1 MVTPITTIAAPD
13 PVNPFLAF
21 QELMPFR
28 VHDIL
33 LVSSLYDSFT
43 LQEDGRLNELI
54 AGEFLEMSFQHTPG
68 ITHVHR
74 GEEAIALAKAEP
86 RFNLIVTAL
95 RPGGMD
101 AVELARRV
109 KAEGL
114 DVPVVALAYDNTERK
129 EFEAA
134 RGLEG
139 IERLFLWQGDATILV
154 AIVKS
159 VEDARNAAHDTAA
172 AGVPVVVVVED
183 NVRYYSSFLP
193 TIYSELIGQ
202 SERLLREGFNASHK
216 LVRMRA
222 RPKILLATN
231 YEQAEALIDRYGP
244 YLMGLIS
251 DVEFPR
257 EQQLSREA
265 GFDLVRR
272 AREVAPDLP
281 ILLQSSRPEFA
292 TGAAEVGA
300 AFVRKYSGTLLAEL
314 QEFIVQNFA
323 FGDFVFRLADGT
335 AVGRAS
341 NLKELELELRR
352 VPMESIVF
360 HGQRNHFSRWF
371 TARTEFA
378 LARKL
383 RPRTVSDFRTPEDL
397 RVSLL
402 ASIAEYRQEQSE
414 TLVLDFDRDTF
425 DPSANFFTR
434 VGGGSLGGKARGL
447 AFVRFLLNYH
457 RVTRKFDNVR
467 IGVPQAMVLATDV
480 FDEFLDLNDL
490 RTFAFECDDDA
501 KLHERFAAA
510 KLPQYVLEDL
520 RVFLAGVTWP
530 LAVRSSSLLEDSQYQ
545 PFTGVYDTLML
556 PNDAPDLYERL
567 TQLKRAIVQVYA
579 STFTKNAKDYLHA
592 TPFRLEQEKMAVVI
606 QRVVGS
612 RHGSRFYPDFS
623 GVARSRN
630 FYPPAPLKPE
640 DGIAAVALGMGRTVV
655 EGGQCLSFCPRA
667 PRHILQFSAIDDVLA
682 NSQREF
688 WAIELGRNA
697 DSADEAAMRESHFG
711 LDVAEQDGTLYALGS
726 TYSPENNV
734 IYDGMS
740 RSGVRLVTFAP
751 ILKHGVFP
759 LAEVLDLLLGLGAS
773 GMNRPAE
780 IEFAA
785 RLSNREGEPHEFA
798 FLQMRPLSLSHDGET
813 PEIDEDEP
821 ERLVCDSSRVLGNG
835 VVGDMHDVVVVD
847 FHRFDRSRSVEAA
860 AEVARFNAQ
869 LLSEGRPY
877 LLIGVG
883 RWGSTDPWLG
893 IPVTWDQIS
902 GARVIIEAGFRDF
915 RVTPS
920 QGSHFFQNLTS
931 FQIGYFTVNHGE
943 GFVDW
948 DWLAAHAI
956 SQHGLVQHIRFEQPV
971 VALMDGR
978 AGRGVIY
985 KPGKWRG

>member
-1 MVTPITTIAAPD
+1 
-13 PVNPFLAF
+13 
-21 QELMPFR
+21 MPFR

-68 ITHVHR
+68 LTHVSS
-74 GEEAIALAKAEP
+74 GEEAIALAKAES

-109 KAEGL
+109 RAEGL

-129 EFEAA
+129 EFESS

-139 IERLFLWQGDATILV
+139 IERLFLWQGDARILV

-159 VEDARNAAHDTAA
+159 VEDARNVAHDTDT

-231 YEQAEALIDRYGP
+231 YEQAEALIDRYGRF
-244 YLMGLIS
+244 LLGLIS

-257 EQQLSREA
+257 ERKLSREA
-265 GFDLVRR
+265 GFDLARH
-272 AREVAPDLP
+272 AREIAPDLP

-300 AFVRKYSGTLLAEL
+300 AFLQKYSDTLLADL
-314 QEFIVQNFA
+314 QHFIVENFA
-323 FGDFVFRLADGT
+323 FGDFVFRDPDG
-335 AVGRAS
+335 APVGRAS
-341 NLKELELELRR
+341 NLKELEQELKR
-352 VPMESIVF
+352 VPLESLVY

-371 TARTEFA
+371 TARTEFS

-383 RPRTVSDFRTPEDL
+383 RPRTVGEFDTPADL
-397 RVSLL
+397 RASLL

-414 TLVLDFDRDTF
+414 TLVLDFDRESF

-447 AFVRFLLNYH
+447 AFVRFLLNH
-457 RVTRKFDNVR
+457 HGITRRFEGVR

-480 FDEFLDLNDL
+480 FDEFLDLNRL
-490 RTFAFECDDDA
+490 RSFALECTNDA
-501 KLHERFAAA
+501 YLHQRFQGAR
-510 KLPQYVLEDL
+510 LPDHVMEDL
-520 RVFLAGVTWP
+520 KVFLSGVTWP

-556 PNDAPDLYERL
+556 ANDSPDVDDRL
-567 TQLKRAIVQVYA
+567 RQLVAAILSVYA
-579 STFTKNAKDYLHA
+579 STFSKNAKDYLHA
-592 TPFRLEQEKMAVVI
+592 TPFRLEQEKMAVII
-606 QRVVGS
+606 QRVVGN
-612 RHGSRFYPDFS
+612 RHDSRFYPDFS

-630 FYPPAPLKPE
+630 FYPPEPLKPE

-667 PRHILQFSAIDDVLA
+667 PRHILQFSSVDDVLA

-688 WAIELGRNA
+688 WAIEMGRPGG
-697 DSADEAAMRESHFG
+697 STGEEAMRESRFG
-711 LDVAEQDGTLYALGS
+711 LDVAERDGTLYALGS

-734 IYDGMS
+734 IYDGLS
-740 RSGVRLVTFAP
+740 RNGVRLVTFAP
-751 ILKHGVFP
+751 VLKHGVFP
-759 LAEVLDLLLGLGAS
+759 LADVLDQLLGVGQH

-785 RLSNREGEPHEFA
+785 RLSPREGEPHEFA
-798 FLQMRPLSLSHDGET
+798 FLQMRPLSLSHDGDT
-813 PEIDEDEP
+813 PDIDEDEP
-821 ERLVCDSSRVLGNG
+821 ERLVCDSARVLGNG
-835 VVGDMHDVVVVD
+835 VVSDMRDVVVVD

-860 AEVARFNAQ
+860 AEVAKFNAE
-869 LLSEGRPY
+869 LLAEKRPY

-902 GARVIIEAGFRDF
+902 GARVIIETGFRDF

-948 DWLAAHAI
+948 DWLAAHAL
-956 SQHGLVQHIRFEQPV
+956 SQHGLVQHLRFDEPL

-978 AGRGVIY
+978 RGKGVIY
-985 KPGKWRG
+985 KPGKRRTE